1 MTIGEKTKGKKTQ
14 CDFSR
19 DTTEITTISFGKIYK
34 YEH

>member
-14 CDFSR
+14 CR